1 MWVTEPPPW
10 KITLPVP
17 LLLFVV
23 LWSRSSARKQT
34 NKQTKNV
41 NLCGTKWVGAYQ
53 LVRRGNVEAEE
64 EKVKAKSCNNTHI
77 RKDRHLVKEQKK
89 GMRPRK
95 TILQA
100 EKKKMMRLSLTTLC
114 KGQREARR
122 KEEQKKKKLNSTFEC
137 SNMRRKGVF
146 QMENTQKR
154 EAMWQWKWITFF
166 SGCVTRSNCQHI
178 CWNNGKHT
186 YEREAKTKGEKKRE
200 VRKRKGCEGKKKH

>member
-122 KEEQKKKKLNSTFEC
+122 KEEQKKKKNSTQRLSAAIWEEKVCFRWKTLKKEKLC
-137 SNMRRKGVF
+137 GNESGSLSFQVAWQGAIANTSAETMENTRMNGKQRRKG
-146 QMENTQKR
+146 
-154 EAMWQWKWITFF
+154 
-166 SGCVTRSNCQHI
+166 
-178 CWNNGKHT
+178 
-186 YEREAKTKGEKKRE
+186 
-200 VRKRKGCEGKKKH
+200 KKKER